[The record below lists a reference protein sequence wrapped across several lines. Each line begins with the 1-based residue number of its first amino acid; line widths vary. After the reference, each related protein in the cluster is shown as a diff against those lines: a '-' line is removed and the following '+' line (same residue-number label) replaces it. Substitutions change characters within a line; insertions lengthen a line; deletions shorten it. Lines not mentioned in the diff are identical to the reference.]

1 MNWLVSLIDYG
12 IVGVLVV
19 LSILVVT
26 MATERILFFRHID
39 LNDYPSRHLLE
50 LHLSKNMSVI
60 GTVAGNT
67 PYVGLLGTVL
77 GIMMTFHAIGTSAN
91 METGTIMTGLALA
104 LKATAIGLA
113 VAILSVALY
122 NLLVRRAKNILLQW
136 DIHHE
141 RQLH

>member
-26 MATERILFFRHID
+26 LATERILFVRNID

-67 PYVGLLGTVL
+67 P
-77 GIMMTFHAIGTSAN
+77 
-91 METGTIMTGLALA
+91 
-104 LKATAIGLA
+104 
-113 VAILSVALY
+113 
-122 NLLVRRAKNILLQW
+122 
-136 DIHHE
+136 
-141 RQLH
+141 